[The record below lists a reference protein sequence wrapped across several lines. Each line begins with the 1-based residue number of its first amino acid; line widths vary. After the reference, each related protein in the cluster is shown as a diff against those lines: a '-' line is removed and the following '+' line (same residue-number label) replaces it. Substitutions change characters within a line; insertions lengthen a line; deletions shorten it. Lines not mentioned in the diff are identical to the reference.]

1 MDARAAAAAAQPD
14 GRRARDMSAA
24 GSYLA
29 VRPAT
34 EADLDLIAA
43 IYAVA
48 VATGTASW
56 ELTPPSGEEMRARF
70 RALVDGGYPYLVA
83 VRDGSVQGY
92 AYASGFRPR
101 PGYRHTIE
109 NSVYVAAAAQGQ
121 GVGRALL
128 AALIDACTARGWR
141 QMVAV
146 IGGSE
151 NVASLRLHAALGF
164 VEVGRLPATGRKFGR
179 WLDCIQMQRALGA
192 GAATAPDE

>member
-1 MDARAAAAAAQPD
+1 MSEAA
-14 GRRARDMSAA
+14 
-24 GSYLA
+24 LKLV

-34 EADLDLIAA
+34 EADVPAIAS

-56 ELTPPSGEEMRARF
+56 ELTPPSIEEMRARF
-70 RALVDGGYPYLVA
+70 RAIVDGDYPYLVA
-83 VRDGSVQGY
+83 VRAGQVQGY
-92 AYASGFRPR
+92 AYASAFRPR

-121 GVGRALL
+121 GMGRALL
-128 AALIDACTARGWR
+128 AELIDACAAKGWR

-146 IGGSE
+146 IGGTE
-151 NVASLRLHAALGF
+151 NVASVRLHAALGF

-192 GAATAPDE
+192 GADTAPDE

>member
-1 MDARAAAAAAQPD
+1 
-14 GRRARDMSAA
+14 MSAA
-24 GSYLA
+24 ASSLV

-34 EADLDLIAA
+34 EADVDAIAS

-56 ELTPPSGEEMRARF
+56 ELTPPSAGEMRARF
-70 RALVDGGYPYLVA
+70 RAIVEDGYPYLVA
-83 VRDGSVQGY
+83 VRDGKVQGY
-92 AYASGFRPR
+92 AYASAFRPR

-109 NSVYVAAAAQGQ
+109 NSVYVAAAAQGR
-121 GVGRALL
+121 GIGRALL
-128 AALIDACTARGWR
+128 AALIDACTALGWR

-146 IGGSE
+146 IGGAE
-151 NVASLRLHAALGF
+151 NVASIRLHTAMGF

-192 GAATAPDE
+192 GAATPPDE